1 MTYPISDMVIRIKNA
16 YKAGKKTVS
25 LPYSKIKENICI
37 ILKREGFIDDYEIND
52 NLNTVFKNI
61 EIKLSYFE
69 IKKPTIIDIKV
80 TSTPGLRFYKSV
92 KDIKTYK
99 NGLGMELFSTSAG
112 ILSDVECREKNKGG
126 LSLLK
131 VF

>member
-25 LPYSKIKENICI
+25 LPYSRIKENICI
-37 ILKREGFIDDYEIND
+37 ILKREGFIDDYEINGS
-52 NLNTVFKNI
+52 LNAVSKNI

-69 IKKPTIIDIKV
+69 NKKPTIIDIKV
-80 TSTPGLRFYKSV
+80 TSTPGLRFYKNV

-112 ILSDVECREKNKGG
+112 ILSDVECRVKNIGG

-131 VF
+131 VL

>member
-16 YKAGKKTVS
+16 YKAGKEKVS
-25 LPYSKIKENICI
+25 LPYSGMKENICI
-37 ILKREGFIDDYEIND
+37 ILKREGFIDDYEINS
-52 NLNTVFKNI
+52 NTVFKNI

-80 TSTPGLRFYKSV
+80 TSTPGLRFYKNV

-112 ILSDVECREKNKGG
+112 ILSDVECREKNIGG